1 MGHAD
6 DKDEKL
12 RCPENFPSI
21 PGAYV
26 MRYRNGD
33 NLNVL
38 HRRYQEKAEH
48 AVKTLDT
55 VLGAPEISDRALV
68 RNLGVNDLVAKLSH
82 CHSERR
88 EESQLPEG
96 QGLVS
101 HANQAPR
108 AWLGA
113 E

>member
-6 DKDEKL
+6 DSDEIL

-26 MRYRNGD
+26 RRYGIGD

-48 AVKTLDT
+48 AWKTLDT
-55 VLGAPEISDRALV
+55 VLLAPEISDRALV
-68 RNLGVNDLVAKLSH
+68 RNRGVNDHFAKL
-82 CHSERR
+82 
-88 EESQLPEG
+88 
-96 QGLVS
+96 
-101 HANQAPR
+101 
-108 AWLGA
+108 
-113 E
+113 